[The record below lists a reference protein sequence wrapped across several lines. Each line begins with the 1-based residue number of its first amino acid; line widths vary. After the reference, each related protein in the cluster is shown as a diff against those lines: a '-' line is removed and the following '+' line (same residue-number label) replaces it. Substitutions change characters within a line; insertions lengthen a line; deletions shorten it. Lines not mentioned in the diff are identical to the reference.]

1 MATTLEVYT
10 RFSASAQ
17 KEAVALL
24 EQQVFP
30 SVFKLEVK
38 KRRMSN
44 LRAISSLNGGADETR
59 TRDLLRDRQAF

>member
-1 MATTLEVYT
+1 MATTLEAYT

-30 SVFKLEVK
+30 SVFKLEGSKETQDVK
-38 KRRMSN
+38 P
-44 LRAISSLNGGADETR
+44 TR
-59 TRDLLRDRQAF
+59 YQ

>member
-30 SVFKLEVK
+30 NWKEVK